1 MVQDTRELNRRA
13 VLTALM
19 QSRPASRKS
28 IAGISGISAATV
40 TRAVDQLI
48 TEGIIAETG
57 EVVSESRGRRAVQLD
72 LVSERKFVVGLDLG
86 ASNTRL
92 ILADLLGHP
101 IVVLETPT
109 PTEATSD
116 ELARWLATT
125 LRATVGSSWERIEYI
140 CIGLPGA
147 VNQRQHR
154 VSNATNLP
162 QVEEKTFLGDVEEA
176 MAKPVAFD
184 NDANY
189 ALLGEQRFGAARSTS
204 NAAMLTI
211 GSGLGVGLAIDGRIL
226 QGEHG
231 LIGEFGQLPAGPFGA
246 RLGGGVAIEG
256 GMFEGEQGVM
266 GELGQLPAGPFGT
279 RLEHMVTGGGIIRWA
294 AEAGIDLTLP
304 NELFTSNAGPALN
317 VLRAHFDQAL
327 LIVLTAT
334 TVACDPETIVFGG
347 GIAKSLAST
356 LDRYQMAL
364 EQNLRAS
371 PRLATADLGDFSGAV
386 GGVVAALQRV
396 YWDLG
401 IDEAVIVSLPRGDSL
416 SLDRIQEVQYA
427 RPRSA
432 EKIQDLLR

>member
-1 MVQDTRELNRRA
+1 MSYFVFTLITKGALMVQDTRELNRRA

-28 IAGISGISAATV
+28 IAGTSGISAATV

-57 EVVSESRGRRAVQLD
+57 EVITESRGRRAVQLD

-109 PTEATSD
+109 PTETTSY

-125 LRATVGSSWERIEYI
+125 LRATVGDSWGRIEYI

-162 QVEEKTFLGDVEEA
+162 QVEESTFLGDVEAA

-231 LIGEFGQLPAGPFGA
+231 LIGEFGQLP
-246 RLGGGVAIEG
+246 I
-256 GMFEGEQGVM
+256 
-266 GELGQLPAGPFGT
+266 GPFGT

-294 AEAGIDLTLP
+294 AETGIDLTLP
-304 NELFTSNAGPALN
+304 NELFTSNASPALN

-327 LIVLTAT
+327 LIVLTAA

-364 EQNLRAS
+364 EQNLRVS

-427 RPRSA
+427 GSRSA
-432 EKIQDLLR
+432 EETHDLLK